1 MDMQVDECQISPA
14 AGMLK
19 VLQQFV
25 PAGVISYDPQVAS
38 LAR

>member
-1 MDMQVDECQISPA
+1 MDMQVYECQISPA
-14 AGMLK
+14 PDMLK

-25 PAGVISYDPQVAS
+25 SVGVISYDPQVAF